1 MEVKGFVF
9 SLDALVAIAIALIMI
24 TSSAY
29 YLSGINENE
38 NQDYQI
44 KQLTADFIA
53 VLEKNNSLEN
63 AIINNNSTE
72 LANFVNT
79 IPQDICLNIELYHK
93 NDLITPIIVVRKQ
106 NCESNYDALFSIK
119 RSFVVENQ
127 DMNIF
132 LAEVTSWRNEQ

>member
-9 SLDALVAIAIALIMI
+9 SLDALFAIAIALIMI
-24 TSSAY
+24 TSSSY

-44 KQLTADFIA
+44 KQLTADFIT

-72 LANFVNT
+72 LATFVNT

-93 NDLITPIIVVRKQ
+93 NDLITPIIVVHKQ